1 MRLHRRPALAAFP
14 EFTAENGVSRS
25 ARAVRKGSSMMTKTI
40 ALLSLL
46 AVLAGAYVVNA
57 APAKTPVVTI
67 EDVES
72 YAADD
77 VAECEYIATPT
88 SMKVLKGGPNC

>member
-1 MRLHRRPALAAFP
+1 M
-14 EFTAENGVSRS
+14 
-25 ARAVRKGSSMMTKTI
+25 RKGSSMMTKTI

-57 APAKTPVVTI
+57 APAKHAVVTI

-77 VAECEYIATPT
+77 ALA
-88 SMKVLKGGPNC
+88 S

>member
-1 MRLHRRPALAAFP
+1 
-14 EFTAENGVSRS
+14 
-25 ARAVRKGSSMMTKTI
+25 MMTKTI

-46 AVLAGAYVVNA
+46 VVLAGAYVVNA

-77 VAECEYIATPT
+77 ALA
-88 SMKVLKGGPNC
+88 S